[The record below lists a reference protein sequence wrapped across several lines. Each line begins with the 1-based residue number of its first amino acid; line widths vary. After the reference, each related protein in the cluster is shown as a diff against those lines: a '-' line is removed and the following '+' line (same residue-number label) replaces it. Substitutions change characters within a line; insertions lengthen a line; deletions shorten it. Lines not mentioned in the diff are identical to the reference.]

1 MWERLADY
9 LAVAIAKATADES
22 LQTAYENLH
31 IQSEELQA
39 RSEEIQSQ
47 NEELKTQSKE
57 LRKAYETLRES
68 EIRYHSLFEIV
79 QEAFFINRLI
89 YDEQG
94 KVIDWI
100 FEDLNPA
107 GFKLL
112 GLKDSNEVKEK
123 RGSVVLGCERATFHL
138 PMIEKARLSNKVVT
152 FQYYS
157 PYADKEL
164 LTSYVVNGDLLI
176 TVQIDITKQKKKQ
189 KWHCERAKHIVGLL
203 KSQS

>member
-1 MWERLADY
+1 MRISRFNPRNYRLSP
-9 LAVAIAKATADES
+9 K
-22 LQTAYENLH
+22 
-31 IQSEELQA
+31 
-39 RSEEIQSQ
+39 RSSHKTKSC
-47 NEELKTQSKE
+47 KTQSEE

-138 PMIEKARLSNKVVT
+138 PMIERARLSNKVVT

-157 PYADKEL
+157 PYVDKEL

-176 TVQIDITKQKKKQ
+176 TVQIDITEQKKQRWYCK
-189 KWHCERAKHIVGLL
+189 RAKHSVGLQKL
-203 KSQS
+203 VEV